1 MKLCIIAALVI
12 GSLAANAQTKFCYIN
27 HRVIV
32 PVMVNGQGPFNFLL
46 DTGTQITIV
55 DPAMIGLMHLSRP
68 VGKAFV
74 GGIGVKDAAVGGYTT
89 VDSIELDS
97 HKLLRAN
104 VVLFDVARSQQG
116 QSVKVVGILGQNFLE
131 YFDVLIRYKD
141 STVKLNP

>member
-1 MKLCIIAALVI
+1 MLRRR
-12 GSLAANAQTKFCYIN
+12 FCYIN

-55 DPAMIGLMHLSRP
+55 DPAMVGLMHLSRP
-68 VGKAFV
+68 AGKALV
-74 GGIGVKDAAVGGYTT
+74 GGIGVKDASVGGYTT

-104 VVLFDVARSQQG
+104 VVFFGVAKSQEG

-131 YFDVLIRYKD
+131 YFNVLISYKD

>member
-12 GSLAANAQTKFCYIN
+12 GSLTANAQTKFCYIN

-104 VVLFDVARSQQG
+104 IALFDVAKSQEG
-116 QSVKVVGILGQNFLE
+116 QSVKVVGILVKTFL
-131 YFDVLIRYKD
+131 
-141 STVKLNP
+141 STSTF

>member
-1 MKLCIIAALVI
+1 MKLCIIAALVVS
-12 GSLAANAQTKFCYIN
+12 SLTANAQTKFCYIN

-55 DPAMIGLMHLSRP
+55 DPSMVGLMHLSRP
-68 VGKAFV
+68 VGKSLV
-74 GGIGVKDAAVGGYTT
+74 GGMGVKDAAVGGYTT

-104 VVLFDVARSQQG
+104 VVLFDLDRSQEG
-116 QSVKVVGILGQNFLE
+116 QSVKIVGILGQNFLE
-131 YFDVLIRYKD
+131 YFNVLIRYKD
-141 STVKLNP
+141 STVKLIP